1 MPFQVKR
8 VYDSPHGNDGLRI
21 LVDRLW
27 PRGLTKQDAAID
39 QWLRACAPSDELRK
53 WFGVWNRILRDLKLT
68 LSIYGD

>member
-39 QWLRACAPSDELRK
+39 QWLRACAPY
-53 WFGVWNRILRDLKLT
+53 VT
-68 LSIYGD
+68 H